1 MYIKNNTLA
10 VIFRMIFLI
19 VCGAGLI
26 IKLMNDGFAAA
37 VILGDFALVSN
48 TLALIYFAYL
58 IIARPGYERGAL
70 RGAVTIYMIVTFIV
84 YYYLYFWLSSA
95 VDLSIPEYLLYFITP
110 VMAVAD
116 YLLFCRKGSFGAYSP
131 VLWILI
137 PVLFNIMVFI
147 VNYMGFAASMIP
159 YFNLLGMNIIIT
171 LLVFLGLGYLLF
183 IADNL
188 LAGRR
193 R

>member
-70 RGAVTIYMIVTFIV
+70 RGAVTIYMIVTFII
-84 YYYLYFWLSSA
+84 YYYLYFGLSSA

-159 YFNLLGMNIIIT
+159 YFNLLRMNMIIT

>member
-26 IKLMNDGFAAA
+26 INLMNDGFAAA

-70 RGAVTIYMIVTFIV
+70 RGAVTIYMIVTFII
-84 YYYLYFWLSSA
+84 YYYLYFGLSSA
-95 VDLSIPEYLLYFITP
+95 ADLSIPEYLLYFITP

-159 YFNLLGMNIIIT
+159 YFNLLRMNMIIT